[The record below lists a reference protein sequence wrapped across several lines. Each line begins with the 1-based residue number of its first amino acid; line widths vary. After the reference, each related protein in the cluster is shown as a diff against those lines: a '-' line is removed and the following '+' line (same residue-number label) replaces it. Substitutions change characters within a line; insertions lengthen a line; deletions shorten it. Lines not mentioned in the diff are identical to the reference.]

1 GAYMFSLIF
10 LSSGLFMGWSLGA
23 NDAANI
29 FGTAVG
35 TKMVRFRTAAI
46 ISCLFITLGAVIA
59 GSGASHGL
67 GALGVIDQLPG
78 AFVLSLCAAVTV
90 MWMTKSGLPVST
102 SQAIVGAIVGWN
114 FFTGRATDMRVLTRI
129 IGTWIYG
136 PILAGIFAA
145 LLFIVVRKLV
155 NTSTVH
161 LLLLDRYTR
170 NGLLLAGA
178 FGAFS
183 LGANNI
189 ANVMGVFIG
198 TMDLPAREFFMFSLS
213 GEQQLFLLGGIAISV
228 GVVTYSKRVMM
239 TVGNNLF
246 KLSPV
251 SAFVVV
257 LATSMVLFL
266 FSSTT
271 ISEFLLS
278 RGLPALPLIPVSQSQ
293 ACVGAVL
300 GIGMVKGGWRTINF
314 PLLGRIALG
323 WIATP
328 IVSALLAYILLF
340 FMQNVFLQPIV

>member
-1 GAYMFSLIF
+1 MFSLIF

-145 LLFIVVRKLV
+145 LLFIIVRKLV

-271 ISEFLLS
+271 ISDFLLS

>member
-1 GAYMFSLIF
+1 MTGLIF

-35 TKMVRFRTAAI
+35 TKMLRFRTAAI
-46 ISCLFITLGAVIA
+46 ISCLFITIGAVVG

-67 GALGVIDQLPG
+67 GALGVVDQLPG
-78 AFVLSLCAAVTV
+78 AFVLSLCAALTV
-90 MWMTKSGLPVST
+90 MWMTRSGLPVST

-114 FFTGRATDMRVLTRI
+114 FFTGNHTDMRVLTRI

-136 PILAGIFAA
+136 PILAGLFAA
-145 LLFIVVRKLV
+145 LLFLVVRHLV
-155 NTSTVH
+155 NSSTIH

-170 NGLLLAGA
+170 NGLMIAGA

-198 TMDLPAREFFMFSLS
+198 AMDLPVRDFFVFALS
-213 GEQQLFLLGGIAISV
+213 GDQQLFLLGGIAISV

-266 FSSTT
+266 FSSITL
-271 ISEFLLS
+271 SEFLLS

-300 GIGMVKGGWRTINF
+300 GIGLVKGGWRTINF

-328 IVSALLAYILLF
+328 VVSALLSYVLLF
-340 FMQNVFLQPIV
+340 FMQNVFLQSIV

>member
-1 GAYMFSLIF
+1 MFSLIF

-145 LLFIVVRKLV
+145 LLFIVVRKLL

-271 ISEFLLS
+271 LSEFLLS

>member
-1 GAYMFSLIF
+1 MTGLIF

-35 TKMVRFRTAAI
+35 TKMLRFRTAAI
-46 ISCLFITLGAVIA
+46 ISCLFITVGAVIG

-67 GALGVIDQLPG
+67 GALGLVDQLPG
-78 AFVLSLCAAVTV
+78 AFVLSLCAAMTV
-90 MWMTKSGLPVST
+90 MWMTRSGLPVST

-114 FFTGRATDMRVLTRI
+114 FFTGRNTDMKVLTRI

-145 LLFIVVRKLV
+145 LLFLVVRRLV
-155 NTSTVH
+155 NSSTIH
-161 LLLLDRYTR
+161 MLLLDRYTR
-170 NGLLLAGA
+170 NGLMIAGA

-189 ANVMGVFIG
+189 ANVMGVFLG
-198 TMDLPAREFFMFSLS
+198 TMDLPVREFFVFSLS
-213 GEQQLFLLGGIAISV
+213 GDQQLFLLGGIAISV

-271 ISEFLLS
+271 LSEFLLS

-300 GIGMVKGGWRTINF
+300 GIGVIKGGWRTINF

-328 IVSALLAYILLF
+328 VVSALLSYVLLF
-340 FMQNVFLQPIV
+340 FMQNVFLQSIV